1 MHKQYIDPDDL
12 WNDPVEDSIPIV
24 FIYDILTGTLYSRQS
39 TDTHA
44 EIVRDNY
51 EDFKDVFE
59 SHNPAHNNNWSPADY
74 QLAKSNIY
82 QFKSI
87 LQDISVDRLAFGR
100 CKLLPPDA
108 NDPDQGE
115 QFFISFWEK
124 YDNYMVEKAVKEIFK
139 AYPTYGYDANVWD
152 ENTKSW
158 RAYSTYICLP
168 QSGCTLMG
176 QKPTNNPNK
185 GISDDDLKKAKEL
198 HMLQGLEKKNALMNL
213 GATGKPNKWASEIR
227 RLGLGQEPWRMHS
240 EGRDTD
246 KPTSG
251 DI

>member
-12 WNDPVEDSIPIV
+12 WNDPDADNIPIV
-24 FIYDILTGTLYSRQS
+24 FIYDILTGILYSRQS
-39 TDTHA
+39 QDTHA

-51 EDFKDVFE
+51 KDFKDVFE
-59 SHNPAHNNNWSPADY
+59 SQDPEDNNNWSPADF
-74 QLAKSNIY
+74 QLAKNNIY

-100 CKLLPPDA
+100 CKLLPPDSK
-108 NDPDQGE
+108 DPDQGN

-139 AYPTYGYDANVWD
+139 AYPQYSYDANVWD
-152 ENTKSW
+152 KTTNSW

-240 EGRDTD
+240 EGEV
-246 KPTSG
+246 K
-251 DI
+251 